1 MHDEGSADG
10 GHAPVLVD
18 EVVDLLVRNRGAGRT
33 NRVFLDCTLG
43 PGGHAR
49 ALLDASGTDAR
60 LVGMDADET
69 NVVLAQ
75 RNLAPYRGRVRFF
88 HANFA
93 DAPEV
98 LAQADLSG
106 VDGLLADLGFAS
118 TQVDD
123 PRRGLSFTH
132 DGPLDMRLDRSD
144 GPTAAEMVNRLDEG
158 ELADLIYRFGEE
170 RHSRRIARAIINAR
184 RSKRIDRTAELAGLV
199 RSAIPGRRGKTDPAT
214 RTFQALRIAVNDE
227 LGRLAT
233 LLDVLPRLLN
243 PGGRAA
249 IISFHSLEDRPVKQT
264 FAALA
269 QTGQAT
275 LLTNKPIAPSQ
286 AERNRNPRS
295 RSAKLR
301 AIEWIGSPAA

>member
-1 MHDEGSADG
+1 MHDEGSAA

-33 NRVFLDCTLG
+33 CWVFLDCTLG

-49 ALLDASGTDAR
+49 ALLEASGKDAR
-60 LVGMDADET
+60 LVGMDADES

-98 LAQADLSG
+98 LRQAGLSG

-123 PRRGLSFTH
+123 PQRGLSFTR
-132 DGPLDMRLDRSD
+132 DGPLDMRLDRSA
-144 GPTAAEMVNRLDEG
+144 GPTAADLVNRLDESD
-158 ELADLIYRFGEE
+158 LADLIYRFGEE
-170 RHSRRIARAIINAR
+170 RHSRGIARAIVTAR
-184 RSKRIDRTAELAGLV
+184 QSRRIERTGELADLV
-199 RSAIPGRRGKTDPAT
+199 RGAIPGRRGKIDPAT
-214 RTFQALRIAVNDE
+214 RTFQALRIAVNGE
-227 LGRLAT
+227 LDRLAK
-233 LLDVLPRLLN
+233 LLEALPNLLN

-249 IISFHSLEDRPVKQT
+249 IISFHSLEDRPVKQA

-269 QTGQAT
+269 QTDQANW
-275 LLTNKPIAPSQ
+275 LTKKPITPAEP
-286 AERNRNPRS
+286 ERNRNPRA

-301 AIEWIGSPAA
+301 AMEWIGPSAG